1 LLNNEGFI
9 YWRLLNTNPEQ
20 ARLIVLAERPA
31 ISDLSYTIDSNLLDK
46 LIDNIG
52 TLSSIYQKA
61 PESFVKR
68 LRDVQNNK

>member
-1 LLNNEGFI
+1 
-9 YWRLLNTNPEQ
+9 LNTNPEQ